1 MQKNLNTNVYIGFTQ
16 KSKEIETVNHSPV
29 KRQNETYICLC
40 NGYYLTTTK
49 KNEIPIHAI
58 PWINLGNNML
68 SKKRHEDHII

>member
-1 MQKNLNTNVYIGFTQ
+1 MQKNLNTNVHIGLTQ
-16 KSKEIETVNHSPV
+16 KSKEIETV

-49 KNEIPIHAI
+49 KNDVPIHAI

-68 SKKRHEDHII
+68 SKKKT